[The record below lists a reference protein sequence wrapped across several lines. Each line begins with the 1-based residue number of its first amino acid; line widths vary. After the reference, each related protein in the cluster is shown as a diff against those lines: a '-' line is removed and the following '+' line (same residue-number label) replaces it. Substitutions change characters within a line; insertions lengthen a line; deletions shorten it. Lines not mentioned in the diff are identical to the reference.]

1 MIEITFNEKNLELSV
16 KGHANHGEKGEDIV
30 CSAVSILF
38 YTLAESLNE
47 AKEMLV
53 KNPRINM
60 EDGNGT
66 ISCVPKGIYEANVS
80 LMYWTVLNGFEL
92 LASEYEDNIKLEIL
106 NK

>member
-16 KGHANHGEKGEDIV
+16 SGHAEHGNKGEDIV

-38 YTLAESLNE
+38 YTLAESLTE
-47 AKEMLV
+47 SKEMLV
-53 KNPRINM
+53 QNPHINM

-80 LMYWTVLNGFEL
+80 LMYWTVLNGFNL
-92 LASEYEDNIKLEIL
+92 LASEYKNNVSLKII
-106 NK
+106 

>member
-1 MIEITFNEKNLELSV
+1 MIEITFNGKNLELSV

-38 YTLAESLNE
+38 YTLAESLTE
-47 AKEMLV
+47 SKEMLV
-53 KNPRINM
+53 QNPHIDM

-80 LMYWTVLNGFEL
+80 LMYWTVLNGFNL
-92 LASEYEDNIKLEIL
+92 LASEYKNNVSLKII
-106 NK
+106 

>member
-38 YTLAESLNE
+38 YTLAESLTE
-47 AKEMLV
+47 SKEMLV
-53 KNPRINM
+53 QNPHINM

-80 LMYWTVLNGFEL
+80 LMYWTVLNGFNL
-92 LASEYEDNIKLEIL
+92 LASEYKNNVSLKII
-106 NK
+106 

>member
-53 KNPRINM
+53 KNPLINM

-66 ISCVPKGIYEANVS
+66 ISSVPKGIYEANVS
-80 LMYWTVLNGFEL
+80 LMYWTVLNGFNL
-92 LASEYEDNIKLEIL
+92 LASEYKNNVSLKII
-106 NK
+106 

>member
-38 YTLAESLNE
+38 YTLAESLTE
-47 AKEMLV
+47 SKKMLV
-53 KNPRINM
+53 KNPLINM

-80 LMYWTVLNGFEL
+80 LMYWTVLNGFNL
-92 LASEYEDNIKLEIL
+92 LASEYKNNVSLKII
-106 NK
+106 

>member
-38 YTLAESLNE
+38 YTLAVALTES
-47 AKEMLV
+47 KEMLV
-53 KNPRINM
+53 QNPHINM

-80 LMYWTVLNGFEL
+80 LMYWTVLNGFNL
-92 LASEYEDNIKLEIL
+92 LASEYKNNVSLKII
-106 NK
+106 